1 MWWGEREW
9 WEGGEASGFR
19 MQLCFGSESDVF
31 AKMHIYFLIVI
42 FFEFFWKKKTKF
54 KIFWGGGFSPW
65 GAFGPLR
72 GSLRFPRGAFG
83 PFGLWFFKKN

>member
-1 MWWGEREW
+1 MGRGNEGRVWWGKEW

-42 FFEFFWKKKTKF
+42 FF
-54 KIFWGGGFSPW
+54 
-65 GAFGPLR
+65 
-72 GSLRFPRGAFG
+72 
-83 PFGLWFFKKN
+83 